1 LLVDHKQSMK
11 IQLLSTLYSYKSRK
25 KAFTAVFINCLLMSI
40 IHYAYNRHM
49 LYKL

>member
-40 IHYAYNRHM
+40 IRYAYNRH
-49 LYKL
+49 